1 MKEYLD
7 LIEQTLDA
15 VLPQTRPDIL
25 FSAMRYA
32 VGTGGKR
39 IRPLVCLA
47 SAVAVGGKAEDAK
60 YPAAAIE
67 LLHNYTLI
75 HDDLPAMDNDR
86 ERRGKPTV
94 WVKFGEANAILAG
107 DALLALAY
115 RVAAKAPR
123 NVAAIVDVL
132 GEKGVGVVQGQVEDV
147 RRETED
153 GGEDAKYPAAAIE
166 LLHNYTLIHDDLP
179 AMDNDRERRGKPTV
193 WVRFGEANAILAG
206 DALLALAYRVA
217 AKAPRNVAAIV
228 DVLGEKGVGV
238 VQGQVEDVR
247 RETLDGSQVSG
258 LKSSS
263 DDFIYRHKTAD
274 LFIAAAAMGGLAG
287 GGSEADVA
295 ALKEFALNLGLAFQY
310 EDDLLDGDGL
320 YPPEE
325 TERRVHETTAAA
337 IAALDR
343 LPGDTTFLRDLAQ
356 KLIGRKV

>member
-1 MKEYLD
+1 MLELV
-7 LIEQTLDA
+7 EQTLDE
-15 VLPQTRPDIL
+15 VLPRAEERPAAL
-25 FSAMRYA
+25 SEAMRYA

-115 RVAAKAPR
+115 QVAAKAPR
-123 NVAAIVDVL
+123 NVASIVDVL
-132 GEKGVGVVQGQVEDV
+132 GEKGVGVVMGQVEDV
-147 RRETED
+147 ASLKFEVLQPKRQTSDVKPQTSNLKPET
-153 GGEDAKYPAAAIE
+153 
-166 LLHNYTLIHDDLP
+166 
-179 AMDNDRERRGKPTV
+179 
-193 WVRFGEANAILAG
+193 
-206 DALLALAYRVA
+206 
-217 AKAPRNVAAIV
+217 
-228 DVLGEKGVGV
+228 
-238 VQGQVEDVR
+238 
-247 RETLDGSQVSG
+247 
-258 LKSSS
+258 
-263 DDFIYRHKTAD
+263 DDFVYRHKTAD

-287 GGSEADVA
+287 GGSDSDVA

-310 EDDLLDGDGL
+310 EDDLLDGDGI
-320 YPPEE
+320 YPPAE
-325 TERRVHETTAAA
+325 TERLVHETTAAA
-337 IAALDR
+337 VAALGR
-343 LPGDTTFLRDLAQ
+343 LPGDATFLRDLAQ

>member
-1 MKEYLD
+1 MLELVEK
-7 LIEQTLDA
+7 TLDEVLPRADERPA
-15 VLPQTRPDIL
+15 VL
-25 FSAMRYA
+25 SEAMRYA

-39 IRPLVCLA
+39 IRPLICLA

-60 YPAAAIE
+60 CPAAAIE

-115 RVAAKAPR
+115 QVAAKAPR

-147 RRETED
+147 E
-153 GGEDAKYPAAAIE
+153 A
-166 LLHNYTLIHDDLP
+166 
-179 AMDNDRERRGKPTV
+179 ERSRG
-193 WVRFGEANAILAG
+193 
-206 DALLALAYRVA
+206 
-217 AKAPRNVAAIV
+217 
-228 DVLGEKGVGV
+228 
-238 VQGQVEDVR
+238 
-247 RETLDGSQVSG
+247 
-258 LKSSS
+258 SSCS
-263 DDFIYRHKTAD
+263 STSRIDFIYTHKTAD

-287 GGSEADVA
+287 GGREADIA

-310 EDDLLDGDGL
+310 EDDLLDGDSP
-320 YPPEE
+320 YPREKTEE
-325 TERRVHETTAAA
+325 LVRETTSAAV
-337 IAALDR
+337 AALGH

-356 KLIGRKV
+356 KLVGRTV